1 MKKIF
6 NYSLALFLLLFITS
20 CDKGLDDLNKNRTT
34 PTAIDP
40 VFQLSNAVVNSSFPT
55 ASIIFEMVCATTDLS
70 SQMASKKKNIVT
82 IANFIVSI
90 YTDLGRIL

>member
-40 VFQLSNAVVNSSFPT
+40 VFQLSNAVVNSSSHLSKWFVQPT
-55 ASIIFEMVCATTDLS
+55 TSHRRWQVR
-70 SQMASKKKNIVT
+70 KKI
-82 IANFIVSI
+82 
-90 YTDLGRIL
+90 